1 MASEIAV
8 LTILAEL
15 KEALLTLESGQIDAA
30 PACRR
35 SIVYAVKLWPRPMK
49 PSTAFR
55 RPRRNGRAWAPT
67 LVTGLFTN
75 DRLLVGHIGDSRLY
89 RLRDNDFSQLT
100 EDHSLLQEQI
110 KYGFITLEQA
120 KFSHD
125 KNLVSARWA

>member
-1 MASEIAV
+1 MQTEHRLRSEAV
-8 LTILAEL
+8 A
-15 KEALLTLESGQIDAA
+15 KANEAIYSVSQTQAQ
-30 PACRR
+30 
-35 SIVYAVKLWPRPMK
+35 
-49 PSTAFR
+49 
-55 RPRRNGRAWAPT
+55 WAGMGTT